1 MKDKTKLIVRIA
13 APAFAGLVVLY
24 LIIGY
29 FYSKGFPCCTWVNGV
44 YCTGKSVEQVNSELC
59 SKFDYKGITIKDQ
72 NGATL
77 FVSAEDMD
85 FNIDYTDALKEFI
98 KNQNALSWGIYI
110 FKGLAGQVEPNITC
124 DEKKLA
130 KIVGDW

>member
-1 MKDKTKLIVRIA
+1 MKDKTKLIVRISLLALA
-13 APAFAGLVVLY
+13 ALIVLY

-59 SKFDYKGITIKDQ
+59 AKFEYDGITIKDK

-77 FVSAEDMD
+77 FVNAKDVD
-85 FNIDYTDALKEFI
+85 FKVDYTEALNDFI
-98 KNQNALSWGIYI
+98 KNQ
-110 FKGLAGQVEPNITC
+110 P
-124 DEKKLA
+124 D
-130 KIVGDW
+130 